1 MRDVYETNSFHRD
14 FDFRLLFGG
23 FLKLFI
29 LSVKRKEK
37 KEDGFY

>member
-1 MRDVYETNSFHRD
+1 LRDVYETNNFYHD